1 MAQIDHS
8 IYLQQQGPDFG
19 KAFEGF
25 ERGMR
30 LGDMMKQNKIREL
43 EVQKQ
48 SAIDE
53 AFKAG
58 QVQNPDGSV
67 SFDKSIT
74 LKQLM
79 GVDPREAQKAEMQ
92 FQQQDIMK
100 QKNHANILFQESIK
114 SLQNPAYYP
123 TAVDTLIQNGV
134 IKPGEAPP
142 TFDESFVKMA
152 AARAGDAKDY
162 LDNLRKEQES
172 QARLAETKMN
182 NDFRREELGLRRIER
197 KDAID
202 DKIEEKQV
210 ALSTPYGLANTVD
223 DAKQIKSA
231 DEEKKN
237 FDSKIVELINLRKK
251 YEGGNLPGINR
262 KDQTR
267 AEQLS
272 KDLLLSYKNMAKLGV
287 LSQSDEAII
296 NAIIPED
303 PLQMRG
309 LAEVIQGEDAVLN
322 KLTKFKSDSDKDFA
336 NKVNNRVR
344 GGGNYQPQEEKP
356 QPSTQDIQAF
366 EWAQKNQNDP
376 RAIKIIE
383 NLKARGF

>member
-30 LGDMMKQNKIREL
+30 LGDMMKQNKIRDLEL
-43 EVQKQ
+43 QKQ
-48 SAIDE
+48 SAIDD

-114 SLQNPAYYP
+114 SLQNPAYYS

-182 NDFRREELGLRRIER
+182 NDFRREELGLRRLERNEAMQTKAAEKARPSDKQIESFTELDTAESDLTNILAQLGNKSDWVGPVDGNVPKFLIGEDQAAWR
-197 KDAID
+197 SAVGKYKDAYRKAITGAGAGPSEIAILESRLPSETD
-202 DKIEEKQV
+202 PINNFIAKANEAKKQLYRYRDIMATNLENGGKNVKEFKKEYKEETKKDVNSQLNELSDKQIEE
-210 ALSTPYGLANTVD
+210 LY
-223 DAKQIKSA
+223 
-231 DEEKKN
+231 
-237 FDSKIVELINLRKK
+237 
-251 YEGGNLPGINR
+251 
-262 KDQTR
+262 
-267 AEQLS
+267 
-272 KDLLLSYKNMAKLGV
+272 YKN
-287 LSQSDEAII
+287 
-296 NAIIPED
+296 
-303 PLQMRG
+303 
-309 LAEVIQGEDAVLN
+309 
-322 KLTKFKSDSDKDFA
+322 
-336 NKVNNRVR
+336 
-344 GGGNYQPQEEKP
+344 GGQ
-356 QPSTQDIQAF
+356 
-366 EWAQKNQNDP
+366 
-376 RAIKIIE
+376 
-383 NLKARGF
+383 